1 MCAECSE
8 VDVNK
13 ASLSGITSLLMI
25 VEIGWSDILDI
36 LLQDGAI
43 VDLTYSGKRAEG
55 KKIADSIPLIGA
67 TKYNSAKLALTMN
80 LCRQISLFC
89 AVQEGRIDIAQYL
102 LDRGADPGVQN
113 HYEVSAL

>member
-13 ASLSGITSLLMI
+13 ASLSGITSLLMV

-67 TKYNSAKLALTMN
+67 TKYNSAKCIKLLLARNTN
-80 LCRQISLFC
+80 SNHKNQSDVSVI
-89 AVQEGRIDIAQYL
+89 L
-102 LDRGADPGVQN
+102 LADETG
-113 HYEVSAL
+113 YFKCLK